1 MNNLY
6 VFGTLVNISFKG
18 NDEIKEKITKLLYDI
33 DDKCS
38 LYKEDSDINKI
49 NNNSGKYVKVD
60 KIVYDIIK
68 KSIYYS
74 TITDGDMDISARVVE
89 KKDLKLINYKN
100 IKLKEPDM
108 VMINKDMRLDLGSIV
123 KGYAT
128 DMIVAILK
136 KNKIKDA
143 LINLG
148 GNIYVMGKKNNNLW
162 KVGIED
168 PFIKD
173 SNPVGYLE
181 LTNKSVVTSG
191 IVQRGD
197 HIINPHTGE
206 RVNNNIRSVTIISD
220 KSIDAEGLSTAY
232 FIKGLK
238 GLKDLD
244 MAIYI
249 DNKKNIY
256 LTDNLVN
263 KFIILNKEYRIGD
276 INEEI

>member
-74 TITDGDMDISARVVE
+74 TITGGDMDISARVVE

-128 DMIVAILK
+128 DMIVDILK

-206 RVNNNIRSVTIISD
+206 RVNNNIRSITIISD